1 MAKRACTKEP
11 QLVPAVKKAASKK
24 LGVTIQYQK
33 PASSQLNQSKSGIAN
48 QYETPASKKS
58 RVTSESM
65 HANSNARAVLSA
77 KAGTPAPVLVLTSSS
92 SKTSPKTMRKLEDAR
107 AVAPATPVA
116 DVNIVDSHI
125 AFLRLNTHCQPSM
138 TVEKL
143 VYLNRHEVTFG
154 RAPTCNV
161 VLDSSRAPQMISRI
175 HGCLRRLLNDDG
187 QEEWLLKDN
196 KSMNGILVN
205 GDPIGEEGCKLKV
218 GDAITFGRRMIP
230 PEFEFVFETTKAQIM
245 SQSPSAQEEKVL
257 KAAQEDKVLNAQEK
271 KISELQNEL
280 EEERART
287 RAMTQRRKSRVG
299 AMDDFQGELFC
310 SICNDWLVNSSTI
323 TCSHTFCW
331 ACIDAWLVQKKFE
344 CPVCRQV
351 VSREPIRSKALD
363 TIVRKTVDRLT
374 TTEKEDYISRVT
386 VASLALEKAENLHA
400 ELRLGVDEALEKGK
414 AFFSH

>member
-1 MAKRACTKEP
+1 
-11 QLVPAVKKAASKK
+11 
-24 LGVTIQYQK
+24 
-33 PASSQLNQSKSGIAN
+33 
-48 QYETPASKKS
+48 
-58 RVTSESM
+58 
-65 HANSNARAVLSA
+65 
-77 KAGTPAPVLVLTSSS
+77 
-92 SKTSPKTMRKLEDAR
+92 
-107 AVAPATPVA
+107 
-116 DVNIVDSHI
+116 
-125 AFLRLNTHCQPSM
+125 
-138 TVEKL
+138 
-143 VYLNRHEVTFG
+143 
-154 RAPTCNV
+154 
-161 VLDSSRAPQMISRI
+161 
-175 HGCLRRLLNDDG
+175 LLNDDG
-187 QEEWLLKDN
+187 REEWLLKDN

-245 SQSPSAQEEKVL
+245 SQSPFAKEEKVL
-257 KAAQEDKVLNAQEK
+257 NVAQEEKVLNAQEK

-287 RAMTQRRKSRVG
+287 RAMTQRRKSRLG

-386 VASLALEKAENLHA
+386 VASLAQEKAENLHA

-414 AFFSH
+414 AFFHIDGCWGSREKEVFQKGVGDYTGDARETYCKLTGLTVQWVQCASELKLNQALNNLQLQSHVDETGLGIRERLLMFLRYG